1 MMPSLSRPGIR
12 TRLAPSAAALVA
24 RPLLSTYDAAMH
36 RDILRFMVRFHI
48 NSYERV
54 LETTALLSG
63 DEYRRRGPLD
73 HGNPYE
79 TLLHVFGPI
88 GVGASF

>member
-1 MMPSLSRPGIR
+1 
-12 TRLAPSAAALVA
+12 
-24 RPLLSTYDAAMH
+24 MH

-63 DEYRRRGPLD
+63 DEYRRPGPLD

-79 TLLHVFGPI
+79 TLLHVFGADWGWREFLI
-88 GVGASF
+88 GNDDDSDPEGWPFPDLATIRAPRRPTRT